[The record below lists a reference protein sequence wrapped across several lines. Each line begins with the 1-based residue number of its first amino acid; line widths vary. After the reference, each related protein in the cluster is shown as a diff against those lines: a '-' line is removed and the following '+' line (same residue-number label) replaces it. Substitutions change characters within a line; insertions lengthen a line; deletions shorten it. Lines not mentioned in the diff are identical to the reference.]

1 MAYIFYKT
9 IFFRVHR
16 LTTYNRLFKL
26 NSFKIFFIIL
36 LSLYLIYEYLRRLL
50 SYDLKILKPI
60 SCLKAR
66 KQEATALLNVI
77 ALLPYICKSDIIKL
91 RKDNINFVVS
101 YMNVS

>member
-9 IFFRVHR
+9 IFFRVYR
-16 LTTYNRLFKL
+16 LTTHNGLFKL
-26 NSFKIFFIIL
+26 NLFRIFFIIL
-36 LSLYLIYEYLRRLL
+36 LSLYLIYKYLRRLL
-50 SYDLKILKPI
+50 LYDLKILKPI

-66 KQEATALLNVI
+66 KRETIALLNVT
-77 ALLPYICKSDIIKL
+77 AFLPYTCKSNIVKL